1 MSIRLGP
8 LTIENFKG
16 ISKFHTDFGGEH
28 AVIKGANGTGKTS
41 VLDAYS
47 WLIDD
52 KDSTGRVATGK
63 GSFDITPLDRR
74 GHARK
79 GLVVRVE
86 GGLLFDGTQYSL
98 RKELHENITDKKVTG
113 YSTRCWIGDVPMP
126 ITEFKAWIKERAPE
140 DKYRLLSSLT
150 YFFGDKFHWKKRRAV
165 LCEFAGQIGKPQG
178 FEGLESELNGRTV
191 DQYLKVL
198 KEQKAL
204 HEETRDEINPRI
216 DETNRGMGDYKP
228 PEEEDAEQSH
238 EDDLRGQRAAV
249 KLSIETL
256 GRTRTEMLAAVTKRQ
271 RQQER
276 ITELCGQRS
285 RREHEL
291 KTDTSGIQ
299 HLIDSKAEI
308 VLGVADRTEA
318 VAAAR
323 SDRTLKDSEVRTK
336 NTELQTEQRIL
347 SAIQGEYSTTQKKPL
362 DDACYVCGQPLPE
375 SMQAEIE
382 RKRTV
387 ALDDISKRGNAA
399 MNRVDACKDA
409 ITALAHECAGLQER
423 VGQAE
428 IELTEAQSYRDEQ
441 VPILD
446 AQIAQNEPLDPKADE
461 QWKGIVK
468 EVAGIQAELG
478 DPVSEQLTDIEER
491 RQAKINRQA
500 ELDTALAQADNYT
513 KGKARIVELG
523 KQERQLS
530 QAIADIEKQIADIG
544 KYKAAESAMVEAAV
558 NGRFKYVEFK
568 LFNTRL
574 NGTVEDCCEATL
586 KGVPYPDMSFGQ
598 KKIVGVDII
607 NVLSEH
613 YDLSVPLFV
622 DNAESLTLPVEANS
636 QVIELY
642 ALDSY
647 TEKVIMLDGSIEE
660 VYHDYS
666 KLVVNEEDSLVL
678 AMKQAEQRKAV
689 A

>member
-16 ISKFHTDFGGEH
+16 ISKFHMDLGGEH

-63 GSFDITPLDRR
+63 GSFDIAPLDSR
-74 GHARK
+74 GHAKK

-86 GGLLFDGTQYSL
+86 GGLLFDGTQHVL

-113 YSTRCWIGDVPMP
+113 YSTRCWIDQVPMP
-126 ITEFKAWIKERAPE
+126 ITEFKAWIKERMPE

-150 YFFGDKFHWKKRRAV
+150 YFFSDKFHWKKRRAV

-198 KEQKAL
+198 KEQKVL
-204 HEETRDEINPRI
+204 HEKTRETINPCI
-216 DETNRGMGDYKP
+216 NEVNIGIADYKP
-228 PEEEDAEQSH
+228 PEEPEDSEQSH
-238 EDDLRGQRAAV
+238 EDDLRGQREAV

-256 GRTRTEMLAAVTKRQ
+256 SRTRTEMLEAVTKRQ
-271 RQQER
+271 KRQEK
-276 ITELCGQRS
+276 ITELCGQRN

-299 HLIDSKAEI
+299 NLIDKKAEI
-308 VLGVADRTEA
+308 VKGVADRTEA
-318 VAAAR
+318 VASAR
-323 SDRTLKDSEVRTK
+323 NARTLKDLEVRAK
-336 NTELQTEQRIL
+336 NTELQTEQRTL
-347 SAIQGEYSTTQKKPL
+347 ADIQEEYNTAQNKPL
-362 DDACYVCGQPLPE
+362 DDTCYACDQKLPASKMGE
-375 SMQAEIE
+375 VEVKRTAKLQEITVSGNGAMKRVDDCKAAITKLDGERETLKKEIE
-382 RKRTV
+382 
-387 ALDDISKRGNAA
+387 
-399 MNRVDACKDA
+399 
-409 ITALAHECAGLQER
+409 H
-423 VGQAE
+423 AE
-428 IELTEAQSYRDEQ
+428 IELVEAQSYRDEQ
-441 VPILD
+441 APILD
-446 AQIAQNEPLDPKADE
+446 AQIAQNEPVEPKTDE
-461 QWKGIVK
+461 QWKGIVQ

-478 DPVSEQLTDIEER
+478 DPISEQLTDIETR
-491 RQAKINRQA
+491 RQAKIAHQA
-500 ELDTALAQADNYT
+500 EINEALAHADNYN
-513 KGKARIVELG
+513 KGKARIVELE
-523 KQERQLS
+523 KQERELAQ
-530 QAIADIEKQIADIG
+530 QIADIEKQIADIG

-558 NGRFKYVEFK
+558 NGRFKHVEFK
-568 LFNTRL
+568 LFNTLL

-622 DNAESLTLPVEANS
+622 DNAESLTLPIESTS
-636 QVIELY
+636 QTIELY
-642 ALDSY
+642 AAKNVKKMAV
-647 TEKVIMLDGSIEE
+647 ERI
-660 VYHDYS
+660 
-666 KLVVNEEDSLVL
+666 
-678 AMKQAEQRKAV
+678 EQRKAV